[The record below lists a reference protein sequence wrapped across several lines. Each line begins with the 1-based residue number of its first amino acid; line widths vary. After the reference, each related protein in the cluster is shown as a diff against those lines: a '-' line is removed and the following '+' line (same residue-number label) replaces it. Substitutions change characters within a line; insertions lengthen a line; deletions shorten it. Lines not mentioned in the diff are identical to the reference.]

1 MTELTIKRGELGLVE
16 RQFEQMQE
24 QYADEKDKMENLEQ
38 QIIETRV
45 KIERADKLLDGLS
58 GEKERWVE

>member
-38 QIIETRV
+38 
-45 KIERADKLLDGLS
+45 
-58 GEKERWVE
+58 